1 MLTAFGSDMMKK
13 AIENIH
19 SIHGLFNQ
27 EFMHRELEDWTAG
40 QFGQFDAINILNR
53 YFTRC
58 SEMNGEAPIQFS
70 HAVDPENILT
80 NALSNDFIHIQ
91 ENVVEYYEAL
101 ERTIESSES
110 IVTSFEERL
119 INKKYL

>member
-27 EFMHRELEDWTAG
+27 EFMHGELEDWTVR
-40 QFGQFDAINILNR
+40 QFGQFDTINISNC
-53 YFTRC
+53 YFTRH
-58 SEMNGEAPIQFS
+58 SEMNGEALIQFS

-80 NALSNDFIHIQ
+80 NALSNDFVHIQ
-91 ENVVEYYEAL
+91 ENIVEYYEAL
-101 ERTIESSES
+101 EKDNRI
-110 IVTSFEERL
+110 R
-119 INKKYL
+119 